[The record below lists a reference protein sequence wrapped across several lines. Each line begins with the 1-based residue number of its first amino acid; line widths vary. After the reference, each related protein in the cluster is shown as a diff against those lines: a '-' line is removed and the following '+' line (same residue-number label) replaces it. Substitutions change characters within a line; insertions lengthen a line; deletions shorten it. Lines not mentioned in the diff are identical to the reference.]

1 MSFNIISIILLIL
14 QFTYNNSLY
23 VFIEAKEK
31 LCVKKYRKLN
41 QVLHIIYTI
50 TGEEEDRN
58 IITVDAPDDFNM
70 FRELDSVSSKVHL
83 FIEKEGYHKFCVENL
98 ASHQVTLSFHFGDEH
113 KEGKLSVEN
122 VESFVESVSKLK
134 DKIDNLKF
142 NLGNSVIRKK
152 THYSVAE
159 SIRKKI
165 NICTIIKIV
174 FLLFFSAL
182 QLILI
187 TNIFNKVKVVKKVE
201 INIDEKRPLKGK
213 TNDEIL

>member
-1 MSFNIISIILLIL
+1 MSFHFISIIFLIL
-14 QFTYNNSLY
+14 QFTFNNSLY

-41 QVLHIIYTI
+41 QVLHIIYSI
-50 TGEEEDRN
+50 SGEEEDRN

-98 ASHQVTLSFHFGDEH
+98 SSHQVTLSFHFGDEH
-113 KEGKLSVEN
+113 KEEKLSIEN
-122 VESFVESVSKLK
+122 VESFVDSVSKLK

-142 NLGNSVIRKK
+142 NIGNSVIRKK
-152 THYSVAE
+152 THYNVAE

-201 INIDEKRPLKGK
+201 IKTDEKKPLKNNID
-213 TNDEIL
+213 DDIL